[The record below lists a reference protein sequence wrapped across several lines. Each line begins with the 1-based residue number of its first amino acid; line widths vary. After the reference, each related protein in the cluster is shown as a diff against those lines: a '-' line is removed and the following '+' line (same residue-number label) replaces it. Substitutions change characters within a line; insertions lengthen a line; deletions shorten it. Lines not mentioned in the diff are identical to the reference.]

1 MSMKSQRGKYLRTE
15 KHRIKMSESQKG
27 KKLSEEH
34 KRKLKIARKGK
45 KPSLGKRWKLSEEI
59 RRKMSLSSR
68 GKPKAEEHKRKL
80 SLDWRARFKSSNTA
94 NNYFR
99 VFQNV

>member
-1 MSMKSQRGKYLRTE
+1 MKSQRGKYLRTE

-45 KPSLGKRWKLSEEI
+45 SHHWENGGNY
-59 RRKMSLSSR
+59 RK
-68 GKPKAEEHKRKL
+68 K
-80 SLDWRARFKSSNTA
+80 
-94 NNYFR
+94 
-99 VFQNV
+99 